1 MPVAE
6 VYEVRGGEQ
15 ERLDGFA
22 EAVDFAEDGRG
33 DYGACSRGLRH
44 EGGGLLHYL
53 TDVAEDEGESWRG
66 VLVVSTVDLVLHNK
80 LTRKVI
86 RRLPKKDRVFWEKR
100 RTAVWQLD

>member
-53 TDVAEDEGESWRG
+53 TDVAEDEGESCKRA
-66 VLVVSTVDLVLHNK
+66 LVVFTADLIFHDK
-80 LTRKVI
+80 LTRKVVC
-86 RRLPKKDRVFWEKR
+86 RFTQKDGIFWEKR
-100 RTAVWQLD
+100 RAAVW